1 MNKKLKF
8 IAANSLIMGAFY
20 VAGAMGTVDFMNT
33 KAYAEVSTNSS
44 AEIGELETLEIQA
57 TSGKSIELCNEYNG
71 VKMGIYEGK
80 VFYSN
85 LEGKEYG
92 VKVLGKVKGEGYI
105 AKVFESER
113 KYATPHDLGENISI
127 ENGKTT
133 LYIRTYTS
141 EEALKRAVNNKD
153 VTNCEKTYKV
163 NINKSLTNGADDI
176 YLDKITLDSGNIPI
190 NFNREIFSYN
200 IFVED
205 SLEIITIQAK
215 PEDVNYNVK
224 VNGFNAKKDTDYKK
238 DICLKNG
245 KNEIRINV
253 SDDDQKIRTYIL
265 NVFKGSN
272 AKNIAVKDL
281 STMGTTQPVN
291 SLVSNKINQ
300 WISSNGGWQYI
311 DFDGKILKNTWRY
324 DKDYNKTYYLN
335 ENGYM
340 ATNWVNVNNKWY
352 YLGLDGS
359 KKTGWQYIQEQWY
372 YLDSNGVMQNGWIK
386 DTNGKYYY
394 FFSDGTMAK
403 NVNINGYAI
412 GVDGTY

>member
-1 MNKKLKF
+1 MNKKIKF

-20 VAGAMGTVDFMNT
+20 VAGAMSTADFMTT
-33 KAYAEVSTNSS
+33 KVYGEVSTNSS
-44 AEIGELETLEIQA
+44 AEIGELESLEIQA

-71 VKMGIYEGK
+71 VKMGIDEGK

-85 LEGKEYG
+85 LYGNEFG
-92 VKVLGKVKGEGYI
+92 VKVSAKVKGEGYI

-113 KYATPHDLGENISI
+113 KYATPHDLEEAISL

-176 YLDKITLDSGNIPI
+176 YLDKITLDSGKIPI
-190 NFNREIFSYN
+190 NFNRETFSYN
-200 IFVED
+200 IFVGD

-215 PEDVNYNVK
+215 PEDVNYSVK
-224 VNGFNAKKDTDYKK
+224 VNGFNAKRDTDYKK

-245 KNEIRINV
+245 KNEIRINI
-253 SDDDQKIRTYIL
+253 SDEDQKIRTYTL
-265 NVFKGSN
+265 NIFKGSN
-272 AKNIAVKDL
+272 AKNIAVNDINAIGVNQ
-281 STMGTTQPVN
+281 SVN

-300 WISSNGGWQYI
+300 WILSNGGWQYI
-311 DFDGKILKNTWRY
+311 DSDGKLLKNTWRY
-324 DKDYNKTYYLN
+324 EKENNKTYYLKD
-335 ENGYM
+335 NGYM
-340 ATNWVNVNNKWY
+340 ATNWIIINNKWY
-352 YLGLDGS
+352 YLGQDGS
-359 KKTGWQYIQEQWY
+359 KKTGWQYIQGQWY
-372 YLDSNGVMQNGWIK
+372 YLDSDGVMQTGWVK

-412 GVDGTY
+412 GADGTY